1 MRLEFVINPEPKFYS
16 VLETLLEY
24 LFLVLV
30 EEAVRFLCV
39 SSD

>member
-30 EEAVRFLCV
+30 EEALRFLCV
-39 SSD
+39 GSD